1 MNISR
6 LLCKGIGPQK
16 WHPIRAV
23 SSIQD
28 GRVFCSTDTPELLV
42 YGLLLKPVIEV
53 GGAHEKK

>member
-1 MNISR
+1 MNISEIA
-6 LLCKGIGPQK
+6 LQGIGPQK

-53 GGAHEKK
+53 GWAHEKK